1 MNNKVLMGGLAAGV
15 VFFLLGWL
23 LYGMLLMDTM
33 ANYAGPAYEAASR
46 GADVDM
52 LWLIIGNLAMG
63 LFLAMVCGWA
73 GSTSAGSGAGTGFW
87 FGLLLGIGMD
97 GMLLGTTN
105 LMTVT
110 GMVIDV
116 LVFTLMC
123 VVAGAVAGMV
133 MGMSGRTA
141 TA

>member
-1 MNNKVLMGGLAAGV
+1 MSNKVLMGGIAAGV
-15 VFFLLGWL
+15 VFFLLGWV

-33 ANYAGPAYEAASR
+33 ANYAGPAAEAASK

-52 LWLIIGNLAMG
+52 IWLVIGNLAMG
-63 LFLAMVCGWA
+63 LFLAMACGWA
-73 GSTSAGSGAGTGFW
+73 NASSARSGAMIGFW

-97 GMLLGTTN
+97 GMLLGITN
-105 LMTVT
+105 IMTPI

-116 LVFTLMC
+116 IVFTVMS
-123 VVAGAVAGMV
+123 VVAGAVAGLV
-133 MGMSGRTA
+133 MGMSSRTA